1 MTSHCGWRCIISHK
15 QRMWCVSYMIHSF
28 CLSAQSCLTLCKPS
42 MVTHSSILA
51 RRIPMDKGVWRATVH
66 GVAKSQT
73 WPKWF
78 SRHAW
83 TVVSHS
89 PLSMEFSRREYW
101 KDCHFLLQGIFR
113 PRDWTCVSCISCI
126 ARWILYHTT
135 TWGALHSFTEH
146 SPWVRHNSR
155 SCVMKQS
162 PQHHGANILMGW
174 ER

>member
-42 MVTHSSILA
+42 MVTHSSILVQ
-51 RRIPMDKGVWRATVH
+51 RIPMDRGVWQATVH

-83 TVVSHS
+83 IVVSHS
-89 PLSMEFSRREYW
+89 PLSMEFSRWEYW
-101 KDCHFLLQGIFR
+101 KDCHFLLQGIF
-113 PRDWTCVSCISCI
+113 PAQGLNLC
-126 ARWILYHTT
+126 L
-135 TWGALHSFTEH
+135 LHLLH
-146 SPWVRHNSR
+146 WQMNSL
-155 SCVMKQS
+155 
-162 PQHHGANILMGW
+162 PQHHLGSPSLLHWTFTMCQAQF
-174 ER
+174 